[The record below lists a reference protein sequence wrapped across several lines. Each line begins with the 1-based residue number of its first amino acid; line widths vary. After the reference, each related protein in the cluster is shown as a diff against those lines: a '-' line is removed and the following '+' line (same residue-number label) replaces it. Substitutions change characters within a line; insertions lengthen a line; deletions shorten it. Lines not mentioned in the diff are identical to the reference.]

1 MRVEEVLQRIQAEY
15 LEMPGL
21 RLTAA
26 QAQRLWGLEHDMCS
40 SLLAALVDAKFL
52 RQTRDGVYI
61 RSDSMVT
68 SRPAFKPRRP
78 GRPMESV
85 A

>member
-1 MRVEEVLQRIQAEY
+1 
-15 LEMPGL
+15 
-21 RLTAA
+21 
-26 QAQRLWGLEHDMCS
+26 MCS

>member
-1 MRVEEVLQRIQAEY
+1 MRVEDVLQRIQGEY

-26 QAQRLWGLEHDMCS
+26 QAQRLWGLESETCE
-40 SLLAALVDAKFL
+40 SLLAALVDARFL
-52 RQTRDGVYI
+52 RQTRDGAYV
-61 RSDSMVT
+61 RSDAAVPAAFQ
-68 SRPAFKPRRP
+68 SRRAVRRV
-78 GRPMESV
+78 MESV